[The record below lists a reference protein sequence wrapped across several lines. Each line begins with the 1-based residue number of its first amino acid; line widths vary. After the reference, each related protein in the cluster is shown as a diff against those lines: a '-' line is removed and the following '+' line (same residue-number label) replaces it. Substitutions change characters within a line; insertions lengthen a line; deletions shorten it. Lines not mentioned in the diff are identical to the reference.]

1 MRTSTSEK
9 SQGSLESQPTLFPHL
24 RGQVSCSQADQALAL
39 AASTQHACAC
49 VYGQGPPA
57 GALVTQYPTPLCS
70 GAIAGNPLGVD
81 RELLRAGEAPCPSF
95 PGRQPSASARSH
107 RHTPR
112 EGRGLGETL
121 VVSVDLRLERP
132 GEAMPGECGTRETQD
147 SRLPPGACTRL
158 PQLLP
163 LPTLPP
169 WEGVQGEV
177 AGQPGSGKGE
187 GPSQPSSPALL
198 PSLSHLAQNWTL
210 RPSLSTAWMPPVS
223 ETLWVSPGSQAGD
236 VGSIPRLGR
245 LPGGGNGNPLQ
256 YSYLGDPMDRGAF
269 WAAVHASCHPRMA
282 HLEPLQAG

>member
-95 PGRQPSASARSH
+95 PGRQPSASAMSH

-147 SRLPPGACTRL
+147 SRLPPGACTRDL
-158 PQLLP
+158 PNSCPSLLC
-163 LPTLPP
+163 LPGKGSRGRWL
-169 WEGVQGEV
+169 GSLVQGREK
-177 AGQPGSGKGE
+177 APPSPPAQPYC
-187 GPSQPSSPALL
+187 L
-198 PSLSHLAQNWTL
+198 PFPTSLRTGL
-210 RPSLSTAWMPPVS
+210 
-223 ETLWVSPGSQAGD
+223 
-236 VGSIPRLGR
+236 
-245 LPGGGNGNPLQ
+245 
-256 YSYLGDPMDRGAF
+256 
-269 WAAVHASCHPRMA
+269 
-282 HLEPLQAG
+282 